1 LSPATKSLY
10 SIPMEQSEWASLDD
24 KELLEWRIRKLGLRI
39 EDTPLQSY
47 VQQLYDEL
55 SAKGLVYHPPCH
67 IGDEWFVPVGI
78 PSIFV
83 PFFLA
88 HDRLRDLE
96 RRMVFEVEGETPE
109 WFMQLMRHEAAHAY
123 SYAYNLYRKRRWQEM
138 FGLASQEDTG
148 FYEPRPYSRSYVVH
162 LDDWY
167 AQAHPDEDFAETFAV
182 WLTPNSDWR
191 TRYKGWKALR
201 KLEYVDELM
210 TSLAGRPPRNQPT
223 YRVSDYDCLGCK
235 LKNFYVRKRKLYAD
249 NYPDLYDKDLR
260 LLFPETAGQAGTMGA
275 ATYLKRNQKAI
286 MNAVC
291 TWTKERKYRV
301 DQFLKR
307 LIMRCDE
314 LGLAVSTDDQRVP
327 LRVAAYIATSVMNYL
342 FTGRFKRGK

>member
-1 LSPATKSLY
+1 
-10 SIPMEQSEWASLDD
+10 MENPEWASLDD
-24 KELLEWRIRKLGLRI
+24 EQLLEWRIRKLGLRI
-39 EDTPLQSY
+39 EETPLQAY

-55 SAKGLVYHPPCH
+55 SARGLFFFPSCH

-96 RRMVFEVEGETPE
+96 RRMVFEVEGESRE

-123 SYAYNLYRKRRWQEM
+123 SYAYNLYRKRRWQQA
-138 FGLASQEDTG
+138 FGLASTEDTG

-210 TSLAGRPPRNQPT
+210 GTLVGKPPRHNPEF
-223 YRVSDYDCLGCK
+223 RVADYDCLGVK
-235 LKNFYVRKRKLYAD
+235 LKTYYNRKRKLYSD

-260 LLFPETAGQAGTMGA
+260 RLFPETAGQAGTMAA
-275 ATYLKRNQKAI
+275 ATYLKRNQKDI

-291 TWTKERKYRV
+291 AWTKERKYRV

-307 LIMRCDE
+307 LIMRCHE
-314 LGLAVSTDDQRVP
+314 LGLAVSVEDQRVP